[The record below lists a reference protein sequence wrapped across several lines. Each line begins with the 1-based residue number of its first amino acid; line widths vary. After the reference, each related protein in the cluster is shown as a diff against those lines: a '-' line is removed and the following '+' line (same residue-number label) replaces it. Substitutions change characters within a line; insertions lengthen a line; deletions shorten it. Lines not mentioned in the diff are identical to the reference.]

1 MRSRWRGLWP
11 EGLAADGKQPLAV
24 VTFLSA
30 AIRVYRV
37 AGTGRVSV
45 TTPRA
50 ATDKPSIAVLP
61 FVNMSGDPEQV
72 YFADGITDD
81 IVTELSRFRE
91 LSVTGR
97 NSSFVYRDKA
107 VNLQQIG
114 RELGVQYLLAGSVRK
129 LGSRVRITAQL
140 IDTATGAHVWAERYD
155 RDIQGI
161 FDVQDEITGMI
172 VATLLGHIIS
182 ATTMRAKR
190 KPPSS
195 WQAYDCFLMGME
207 CYGLPRTREN
217 VNRAIEF
224 FQKAIETDPQYARAH
239 GKLGASYTLLAVNTR
254 GDFDARARAMASAQR
269 YAQKGVSLDGSDADS
284 LLALGYVLLGSG
296 SFVEGEHLIER
307 AYALNPHNVDIA
319 MSYVT
324 ALSYL
329 GQAERAIALAEAV
342 IHRNP
347 GHSDNDLLDLAVA
360 HFFARHNDEA
370 VALFDQLLKV
380 IEDREIVS
388 AAYAHAGRID
398 QARRHAMQYV
408 EELRGSWVGDPAA
421 DVSDYLRWEFKY
433 NCPWKRPEDVAH
445 VLDGLRKA
453 GLP

>member
-1 MRSRWRGLWP
+1 
-11 EGLAADGKQPLAV
+11 
-24 VTFLSA
+24 
-30 AIRVYRV
+30 
-37 AGTGRVSV
+37 
-45 TTPRA
+45 
-50 ATDKPSIAVLP
+50 
-61 FVNMSGDPEQV
+61 
-72 YFADGITDD
+72 
-81 IVTELSRFRE
+81 
-91 LSVTGR
+91 
-97 NSSFVYRDKA
+97 
-107 VNLQQIG
+107 
-114 RELGVQYLLAGSVRK
+114 
-129 LGSRVRITAQL
+129 
-140 IDTATGAHVWAERYD
+140 
-155 RDIQGI
+155 
-161 FDVQDEITGMI
+161 
-172 VATLLGHIIS
+172 
-182 ATTMRAKR
+182 MRAKR

-224 FQKAIETDPQYARAH
+224 FQKAIGTDPQYARAY
-239 GKLGASYTLLAVNTR
+239 GKLGASYTLLAYNTR
-254 GDFDARARAMASAQR
+254 GDFDARARAMASAKR

-296 SFVEGEHLIER
+296 SLIEGEHLIER

-324 ALSYL
+324 ALSHL
-329 GQAERAIALAEAV
+329 GQAERAIALAKAV

-433 NCPWKRPEDVAH
+433 NCPWKRPEDVAY
-445 VLDGLRKA
+445 VLDGLHKA